1 MLTYQKKP
9 IKKDNEKSKLSSLFE
24 KCFGK
29 GEAKKLQSTECD
41 DKTCRCTPRMMRR
54 EFLENLGKKGVD
66 FHLWANDDESDN
78 TGRGHSQQ
86 VTIYSKLFE
95 SVPRY
100 SVARLFRK
108 L

>member
-9 IKKDNEKSKLSSLFE
+9 LYKDNEKSKLSSIFE

-29 GEAKKLQSTECD
+29 AKKFQSTECD
-41 DKTCRCTPRMMRR
+41 PKTCRCTPTIMRR
-54 EFLENLGKKGVD
+54 EFLDNLGKKGID

-78 TGRGHSQQ
+78 TGKGHGQL

-100 SVARLFRK
+100 SVARLFRE